1 MTRRLSALPSKVGT
15 IDLAVQ
21 KLGTDNIFVWGP
33 SPDMSHW
40 IVALYRFRAAALVV
54 VDRPARWHK
63 SPTTESPFAPT
74 DDPRDASVIE
84 AHGILADL
92 VMKSG

>member
-1 MTRRLSALPSKVGT
+1 MTRRLSALPSTVGT

-33 SPDMSHW
+33 SPDMSHR

-54 VDRPARWHK
+54 VAGSARWRKVIDYRVAFCSYGRPEGCQRHRG
-63 SPTTESPFAPT
+63 AR
-74 DDPRDASVIE
+74 DPR
-84 AHGILADL
+84 
-92 VMKSG
+92 